1 MEYFNDFLNQKA
13 LSRGRNAGI
22 NCRSLEIPLLKI
34 KVSDIYCFQ
43 YYSNLIPLSKK
54 LNLRVTLNI
63 HFMNFLEY
71 SEMILSH
78 LLPFYEY
85 LASY

>member
-1 MEYFNDFLNQKA
+1 MEYFNDCLNQKA
-13 LSRGRNAGI
+13 PSLGRNVGI
-22 NCRSLEIPLLKI
+22 NSRSLEIPLLKI
-34 KVSDIYCFQ
+34 KVSDKFCFQ

-54 LNLRVTLNI
+54 LNLRVTLDI

-78 LLPFYEY
+78 LISFCE
-85 LASY
+85 

>member
-1 MEYFNDFLNQKA
+1 MEYFNDCLNQKA
-13 LSRGRNAGI
+13 PSLGRNVGI
-22 NCRSLEIPLLKI
+22 NSRSLEIPLLKI
-34 KVSDIYCFQ
+34 KVSDKCCFQ

-54 LNLRVTLNI
+54 LNFRMTLDI

-78 LLPFYEY
+78 LIPFCE
-85 LASY
+85 